1 MATTAS
7 VVDLVLAQT
16 PEIDVQ
22 GLDDAIDTGGLHW
35 SDWAIAGG
43 VLVASVVLGSIVSR
57 LIKRA
62 LARRDAE
69 GFMVDLTARAAGTAV
84 FVAGFVYALA
94 RLGVRIGPLLGALGI
109 LGITYGVMHFTVA
122 VAVAFALKDTL
133 ENLISGIIFQV
144 RGPFKK
150 GDEIAVGGLGDE
162 RQGRVVEV
170 NSRSVVI
177 DTPDGERLFVPSAS
191 LISEPIVNLTRFS
204 RRRTTLVVEVAYG
217 TDLRRVD
224 QVLRPAVQAIDGVLD
239 QPACDV
245 RITTFAASGVEVAVR
260 FWHTPRIAEMWRVRD
275 EVAKTVSQALT
286 DAGIAIPFPQ
296 TVVHFADGAGP
307 APLADAGRPARG

>member
-1 MATTAS
+1 MPT
-7 VVDLVLAQT
+7 LAYESAPGT

-43 VLVASVVLGSIVSR
+43 VLVASVVLGIIVSR

-109 LGITYGVMHFTVA
+109 LGI
-122 VAVAFALKDTL
+122 AVAFALKDTL

-296 TVVHFADGAGP
+296 TVVHFADGDGP
-307 APLADAGRPARG
+307 APLVDAGRPARG